1 MKITPFDTLPNATP
15 LRTYKHMATCF
26 DVTLHHIQSNHHLY
40 LANSIQS
47 NHHLY
52 LANRVLRLTE
62 YGRLN
67 YYRVDYMLGF

>member
-1 MKITPFDTLPNATP
+1 
-15 LRTYKHMATCF
+15 MATCF
-26 DVTLHHIQSNHHLY
+26 DVTLHHIQSNHHLYLANSIQSNHHLY